1 MWILII
7 IVILF
12 IVGKFLLNT
21 NEQNKEVAKQGG
33 MDFKYRD
40 LIAILMAGDERSKIY
55 QLTASSVTLG
65 VSSIGGMTVFTLTQ
79 TFGKVTIQWK
89 MESPIFGKHKME
101 WTFNEYM
108 EQTKMAEI
116 IMNELGKY
124 QENVLGAQGLEDL

>member
-1 MWILII
+1 MWIIII
-7 IVILF
+7 IVIVF

-21 NEQNKEVAKQGG
+21 NEQNKAVAKQGG